1 MNRTGLVTSEQRT
14 AATKVFSTQHYT
26 HSAHLNSPTQYLPLV
41 GYMGRVLKCFV
52 MDDHD
57 SISGR
62 LILPSQDMPHLIC
75 DSSML
80 PK

>member
-1 MNRTGLVTSEQRT
+1 MTSASRFLYYPYNKYVRLFLSSII
-14 AATKVFSTQHYT
+14 KVNAQQHC
-26 HSAHLNSPTQYLPLV
+26 ACRR